1 MAGAARTGS
10 VAYITTSY
18 PSLSHTFILR
28 EVLAL
33 RARGLEIHTISLR
46 RTAGEHLLSKANRDA
61 SATTYAVR
69 PPRWSEV
76 LSVHVSAL
84 TRHPVSY
91 LRTLREAQR
100 LAREGWRGRL
110 WQIFYF
116 AEAVLVW
123 RHCVRKRAGH
133 IHAHHGSPAADVAL
147 LAAHFARGAGR
158 GPATWSFTL
167 HGPTEFWNVR
177 WFRLA
182 EKLRHAHAVVCI
194 SDFARSQ
201 AMALVAEEHWPKL
214 HIVHCGLAA
223 REHRATANVP
233 ALAAHILCVGRL
245 VPEKGQAILLRALA
259 LLVNQGHAPTL
270 TLVGSGQ
277 SQTALER
284 LTGELGLAGRVT
296 FAGAVGQDEIERYY
310 DECELFCLPS
320 FSEGLP
326 VVLME
331 AMAYGRPVVSTHIA
345 GVRELVRDGETG
357 LLVAP
362 GSAEELAGAI
372 GRLLDD
378 AELRE
383 RIADAGRECVR
394 REFDV
399 ERSAGQLEQVF
410 REVTGVKDEPE
421 ATDGPARPSEK
432 RERGER
438 PLSKVLVGSTVDRS

>member
-1 MAGAARTGS
+1 MVEAPATFGEYQLTYRSGDIVTPRIEAAEPLSLELHDFAHAIHTGEEPRSSSRLGLEIVRALEAAHASMSRTGEPIELRVSGAATARDHASMGLRIGPTTTHHRRGTGAREPLMAGAARTGS

-284 LTGELGLAGRVT
+284 LTGGW
-296 FAGAVGQDEIERYY
+296 
-310 DECELFCLPS
+310 
-320 FSEGLP
+320 
-326 VVLME
+326 
-331 AMAYGRPVVSTHIA
+331 
-345 GVRELVRDGETG
+345 
-357 LLVAP
+357 
-362 GSAEELAGAI
+362 GS
-372 GRLLDD
+372 
-378 AELRE
+378 
-383 RIADAGRECVR
+383 
-394 REFDV
+394 
-399 ERSAGQLEQVF
+399 
-410 REVTGVKDEPE
+410 
-421 ATDGPARPSEK
+421 PAA
-432 RERGER
+432 
-438 PLSKVLVGSTVDRS
+438 